1 LSIAIEDKVVEIH
14 SPRKAQRQPDAV
26 SSSSGILLQF
36 SLYFNLQ
43 LLKIIHCAKTKFNPF
58 PCSLLPVL
66 FVDLII
72 CRSYFYYFYYY
83 LFINSSAE
91 SSHSVSVD
99 DSSDSDGESNVDS
112 FAMPKDKEG
121 IQNCIKELKAKIEKD
136 KKKSTSHSLKR
147 SVENGNTVSATY
159 LRLGYY

>member
-1 LSIAIEDKVVEIH
+1 M
-14 SPRKAQRQPDAV
+14 RKHQSVSV

-43 LLKIIHCAKTKFNPF
+43 LLKIIHCAKTKCENINPF
-58 PCSLLPVL
+58 PCSLLPVS
-66 FVDLII
+66 FVDLIFI
-72 CRSYFYYFYYY
+72 IFIIY

-91 SSHSVSVD
+91 SSH
-99 DSSDSDGESNVDS
+99 SSDSDGESNVDS

-121 IQNCIKELKAKIEKD
+121 IQNYIKELQEKIEKD
-136 KKKSTSHSLKR
+136 KEKSTSNSLKR
-147 SVENGNTVSATY
+147 AVVNGNTVSATY

>member
-1 LSIAIEDKVVEIH
+1 
-14 SPRKAQRQPDAV
+14 V

-43 LLKIIHCAKTKFNPF
+43 LLKIIHCAKTKCENINPF
-58 PCSLLPVL
+58 PCSLLPVS
-66 FVDLII
+66 FVDLIFI
-72 CRSYFYYFYYY
+72 IFIIY

-121 IQNCIKELKAKIEKD
+121 IQNYIKELQEKIEKD
-136 KKKSTSHSLKR
+136 KEKSTSNSLKR
-147 SVENGNTVSATY
+147 AVVNGNTVSATY

>member
-1 LSIAIEDKVVEIH
+1 M
-14 SPRKAQRQPDAV
+14 

-43 LLKIIHCAKTKFNPF
+43 LLKIIHCAKNKCNKINPF

-66 FVDLII
+66 FVDLIFI
-72 CRSYFYYFYYY
+72 IIYYY

-91 SSHSVSVD
+91 SSHS
-99 DSSDSDGESNVDS
+99 DSSDCDGESNIES

-136 KKKSTSHSLKR
+136 KEKSTSYSLKR
-147 SVENGNTVSATY
+147 SVVNGNTVSATY